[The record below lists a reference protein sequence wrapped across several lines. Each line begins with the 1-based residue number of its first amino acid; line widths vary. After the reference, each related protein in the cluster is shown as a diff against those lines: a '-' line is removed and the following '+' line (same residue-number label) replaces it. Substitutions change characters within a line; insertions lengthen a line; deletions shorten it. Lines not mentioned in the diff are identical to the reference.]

1 MDKVGAVLADLDKV
15 TRELH
20 LIRAQEKD
28 YRVPADQ
35 RRMTT
40 EATVLLVRARARL
53 EEKEGGVDHVH
64 EG

>member
-1 MDKVGAVLADLDKV
+1 MDKVGAVLADLDRV
-15 TRELH
+15 TRELR

-35 RRMTT
+35 RKTTT
-40 EATVLLVRARARL
+40 EAAALLVRARALL
-53 EEKEGGVDHVH
+53 EERRKIKRVH